1 MYQSTYPL
9 SLRIRK
15 LPILTKYVLAK
26 PAAPSKIRNSNLKG
40 RGEDR
45 AETMHACAL
54 GARKSKDGIQQ
65 VTLSKF

>member
-1 MYQSTYPL
+1 M
-9 SLRIRK
+9 RK
-15 LPILTKYVLAK
+15 PYDNDNENEIYKE
-26 PAAPSKIRNSNLKG
+26 N
-40 RGEDR
+40 R